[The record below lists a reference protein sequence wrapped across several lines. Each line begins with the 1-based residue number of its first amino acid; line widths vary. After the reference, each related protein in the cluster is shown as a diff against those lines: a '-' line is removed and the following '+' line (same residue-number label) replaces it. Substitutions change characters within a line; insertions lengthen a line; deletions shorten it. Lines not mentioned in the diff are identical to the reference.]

1 MRGIQKKSGSLDE
14 DPHAEAFWDR
24 VLKEHIV
31 RQHKDAIREVAL
43 VEEDADVWD
52 VYKEALAVQE
62 RQRVPVVG
70 AAVDRR
76 AFQTTLEVYK
86 DDSIRSLICFV
97 CARVCLNT
105 GGSHSE
111 FNYRP
116 GSWLLGLPPG
126 SSEKSRGKRVER

>member
-1 MRGIQKKSGSLDE
+1 MHKEEIQN
-14 DPHAEAFWDR
+14 
-24 VLKEHIV
+24 I
-31 RQHKDAIREVAL
+31 AL
-43 VEEDADVWD
+43 VEEDYLWD

-62 RQRVPVVG
+62 RRSVPVVG

-76 AFQTTLEVYK
+76 AFQTTLEVYN
-86 DDSIRSLICFV
+86 DDRNRSLICFV
-97 CARVCLNT
+97 CARVCLHT

-111 FNYRP
+111 INYRP